1 MIAGDPLPFP
11 SQSLFNPHRIL
22 LDSSDFPEGILVED
36 QLLSQLLNNW
46 FTFVFMNTW
55 CINQPN
61 SDPYFNLAAEEYFL
75 KNFQEDFFILWRS
88 WASVIVGKHQN
99 ALAEINHEFV
109 KMNNI
114 PVARRLSGGGTV
126 FHDPGNVNFTFI
138 RNIDKVSDVSFKIF
152 TDPVTEVLK
161 KLGIEAYTTG
171 RNDLLI
177 EGKKISGNAEH
188 IHKNR
193 VLHHGTLLFNSHLE
207 ALRGALKVD
216 LSKYDDKAVKSNRS
230 EVANIADYLTSPMS
244 VEKFTDILFQ
254 EIGKNIPEAMVYTP
268 TSADQEAIQKLSIE
282 KYQTWEWIF
291 GYSPRY
297 HFKNTLETLQGTLQI
312 GLLVEHGLIAE
323 MTLTGNIASEHG
335 QTISRSL
342 IGWQHEHEA
351 LKSALPEQDDLFSL
365 YSIIPER
372 FLNALF

>member
-1 MIAGDPLPFP
+1 MP
-11 SQSLFNPHRIL
+11 
-22 LDSSDFPEGILVED
+22 VEV
-36 QLLSQLLNNW
+36 QLLNNW
-46 FTFVFMNTW
+46 FTFVSMNTW

-61 SDPYFNLAAEEYFL
+61 NDPYFNLAAEEYFL
-75 KNFQEDFFILWRS
+75 KNFREDFFILWRS
-88 WASVIVGKHQN
+88 RPSVVVGKHQN

-109 KMNNI
+109 KMNDI

-138 RNIDKVSDVSFKIF
+138 RNVDKISDVSFKIF
-152 TDPVTEVLK
+152 TGPVIEALK

-193 VLHHGTLLFNSHLE
+193 VLHHGTLLYDSHLE

-216 LSKYDDKAVKSNRS
+216 LSKYEDKAVKSNRS
-230 EVANIADYLTSPMS
+230 EVGNIADYLIRPMA
-244 VEKFTDILFQ
+244 VEEFTDILFN
-254 EIGKNIPEAMVYTP
+254 EIGNNIQEAVIYTP
-268 TSADQEAIQKLSIE
+268 TLTDLEAIQKLSIE

-297 HFKNTLETLQGTLQI
+297 QFKNTFESLQGTLEI
-312 GLLVEHGLIAE
+312 SLLVEHGLLAE
-323 MTLTGNIASEHG
+323 VSVTGAI
-335 QTISRSL
+335 
-342 IGWQHEHEA
+342 
-351 LKSALPEQDDLFSL
+351 LPELSQKIVGTLKGCRHN
-365 YSIIPER
+365 YGAMKT
-372 FLNALF
+372 ALGEIEDELIFKGGLLKAMF